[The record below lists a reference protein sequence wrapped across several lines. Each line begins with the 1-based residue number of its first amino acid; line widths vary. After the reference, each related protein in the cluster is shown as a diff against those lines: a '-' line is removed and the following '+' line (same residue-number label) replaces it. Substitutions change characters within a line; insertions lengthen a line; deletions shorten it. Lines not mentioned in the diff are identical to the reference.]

1 MNFPIWKLKNT
12 SENLPFIHVTYLSIA
27 LKTFKDA
34 KTFAPPT
41 HIFYKTNL
49 TLRAIN
55 GGGASFYTW
64 KQKQIFITA
73 IKILLRII
81 LDLLMKY
88 FQGES

>member
-55 GGGASFYTW
+55 GGGLVFTLENKSKY
-64 KQKQIFITA
+64 
-73 IKILLRII
+73 LLPP
-81 LDLLMKY
+81 
-88 FQGES
+88 

>member
-1 MNFPIWKLKNT
+1 MNFPIWKMKNT
-12 SENLPFIHVTYLSIA
+12 LENSPFIHVTYLSI
-27 LKTFKDA
+27 A

-55 GGGASFYTW
+55 GGASFYTW
-64 KQKQIFITA
+64 KQKQKFITA

-81 LDLLMKY
+81 LDLLMKD

>member
-55 GGGASFYTW
+55 GGASFYTW
-64 KQKQIFITA
+64 KQKQKFITA

-81 LDLLMKY
+81 LDLVMKY

>member
-1 MNFPIWKLKNT
+1 MILYTFFNKKWLYPIHLNYCEVGR
-12 SENLPFIHVTYLSIA
+12 S
-27 LKTFKDA
+27 
-34 KTFAPPT
+34 FAR

-55 GGGASFYTW
+55 GGASFYTW
-64 KQKQIFITA
+64 KQKQKFITA